1 MVLYLTLLTLL
12 PLTALQSLHQVVHFY
27 NFRKRDDMI
36 FVHGHHSIDLFW
48 GAKISTFVL
57 IQRKSET

>member
-1 MVLYLTLLTLL
+1 MLPYLTLLTLL

-36 FVHGHHSIDLFW
+36 FVHGHHSIDLFFS
-48 GAKISTFVL
+48 G
-57 IQRKSET
+57 EN